1 MRTLLLIIVLVLV
14 ASPAAAQV
22 LIKNA
27 RIYDES
33 GQLITTNIL
42 TGADGKIATI
52 DTVIL
57 APPGVKTIDCGECI
71 VTPGLVE
78 VGTPAGLV
86 EVWSVAGT
94 RDHTSGQTDAIRASF
109 QAADGINPDSAVLP
123 VIRSGGITS
132 VLSVPAG
139 GIISGQSAWL
149 DLAVRPLVINPN
161 LAMHAN
167 LGEYGSRDK
176 AASRADVVL
185 HLREVYED
193 LDFFLANQAN
203 FDQNRS
209 RELGASRLDLLAL
222 QRTRQGMPVVI
233 EAHRASDIEKAIEL
247 GKELGI
253 EIVISG
259 ATEAWVVAEKL
270 AQAKVPVI
278 VNPIRDL
285 PSKLDRIRA
294 REDALGILEKAGVEI
309 IISSF
314 DVHRANTLRQ
324 IAGNAVAFGMTH
336 AGAIRAVTTVPAA
349 VFGMQGYG
357 QIEVG
362 ARANLVVWSGD
373 PLELKTSVRHIVVGG
388 FEVENRSRQT
398 DLLEK
403 YRNLDRRAAPAKAPA
418 QFETPSAE
426 PTRGEGPRGAFS
438 VE

>member
-1 MRTLLLIIVLVLV
+1 MRTLLLIIGLALI
-14 ASPAAAQV
+14 AAPAAAQV

-57 APPGVKTIDCGECI
+57 APPKIKTIECGGCI

-94 RDHTSGQTDAIRASF
+94 RDHASGQTDAIRASF
-109 QAADGINPDSAVLP
+109 QAADGANPDSAVLP

-132 VLSVPAG
+132 VLSVPSG

-149 DLAVRPLVINPN
+149 DLTERASVVDSD
-161 LAMHAN
+161 LAMHAS
-167 LGEYGSRDK
+167 LGEYGSRDRP
-176 AASRADVVL
+176 ASRADVVL

-193 LDFFLANQAN
+193 LSFFMANQAN

-209 RELGASRLDLLAL
+209 RALGASRLDLLAL
-222 QRTRQGMPVVI
+222 QKTREGMPVVI
-233 EAHRASDIEKAIEL
+233 EAHRASDIEKAIAL

-253 EIVISG
+253 KVVISG
-259 ATEAWVVAEKL
+259 ATEAWAVAETL
-270 AQAKVPVI
+270 AEAKVPVI
-278 VNPIRDL
+278 VNPIQDL
-285 PSKLDRIRA
+285 PSKLDRTKA
-294 REDALGILEKAGVEI
+294 REDALSILEKAGVEI

-314 DVHRANTLRQ
+314 DVHRANSLRQ

-336 AGAIRAVTTVPAA
+336 AGAIRAVTSAPAA
-349 VFGMQGYG
+349 VFGMKEYG
-357 QIEVG
+357 KLEVG

-373 PLELKTSVRHIVVGG
+373 PLELKTSVRNLIVGG

-398 DLLEK
+398 DLFEK

-426 PTRGEGPRGAFS
+426 PTRGEGPRREFS
-438 VE
+438 EE